1 VRLINQLI
9 TAGPKNMKL
18 SIVIICWND
27 WKVLE
32 NCILSIFENTHKISF
47 EVIVSDN
54 GSTDGSV
61 EKIRAQFPAVR
72 VLENG
77 ANLGFAK
84 GNNAGIREAQGEY
97 VLILNP
103 DTIIHDGSLDRWIQF
118 ADQHPESGAFG
129 CRVQNP
135 DGTYQRSA
143 RPFPTIARY
152 LTAALYL
159 RFLGHLRRP
168 VLTREYDWWKGNTE
182 REVDWQSGCCVMLRG
197 ELLKQLGGFDESFFY
212 QFEEVDLCRRVW
224 DAGYRIRFTPEASIT
239 HLGGQSVKRFPARF
253 AIEVC
258 RNGYR
263 YFFKH
268 FGYRGARQYRLVVLV
283 SLAVRRI
290 GYGALHFFRPSEE
303 LKNRLEVYRLTALW
317 NKRLDPIQF
326 VDRGI
331 EHGTDVPSSLQT
343 T

>member
-1 VRLINQLI
+1 
-9 TAGPKNMKL
+9 MKL

-32 NCILSIFENTHKISF
+32 DCLRSIFAGTHKIGF

-61 EKIRAQFPAVR
+61 EKIHSQFPAVR
-72 VLENG
+72 VVENR

-84 GNNAGIREAQGEY
+84 GNNAGIREARGEY

-103 DTIIHDGSLDRWIQF
+103 DTVIHDGSLDRWIEF
-118 ADQHPESGAFG
+118 SDRHPEAGAFG

-152 LTAALYL
+152 LAAALYF
-159 RFLGHLRRP
+159 RFLGQLRRP
-168 VLTREYDWWKGNTE
+168 VLTPEYDWWKGDTE
-182 REVDWQSGCCVMLRG
+182 REIDWQSGCCVMLRG
-197 ELLKQLGGFDESFFY
+197 ELLKQLRGFDEQFFY

-224 DAGYRIRFTPEASIT
+224 NAGYRIRFTPEASIT

-268 FGYRGARQYRLVVLV
+268 FGSRGARQYRVVVLV
-283 SLAVRRI
+283 SLAVRRL
-290 GYGALHFFRPSEE
+290 GYGLWNLFRPNDV
-303 LKNRLEVYRLTALW
+303 LKSRLEVYRVTAQW
-317 NKRLDPIQF
+317 NRQLDPIQF
-326 VDRGI
+326 V
-331 EHGTDVPSSLQT
+331 EHGVEQPAEIPSSLQT